1 MKSTS
6 LSNDLRGFKCK
17 IGDFGLSRV
26 LEHDSTTH
34 ISTRTY
40 GTVLLPIHSS
50 TCLQD
55 ITAVVCPAAVTYVLP
70 MPSCQDLRPL
80 YVYRVQLHSVIH
92 PSVQPRLLDRP

>member
-6 LSNDLRGFKCK
+6 PNNDSRGFKCK

-40 GTVLLPIHSS
+40 GIVLQSIDTS
-50 TCLQD
+50 T
-55 ITAVVCPAAVTYVLP
+55 
-70 MPSCQDLRPL
+70 R
-80 YVYRVQLHSVIH
+80 
-92 PSVQPRLLDRP
+92 